1 MGVPS
6 TDVEAECPAKK
17 TKLDPENQAQAP
29 EPKGIDIVVALS
41 GLYHGLP
48 L

>member
-17 TKLDPENQAQAP
+17 TKLDPENQAHAP
-29 EPKGIDIVVALS
+29 EPKGIDLASCI
-41 GLYHGLP
+41 YF
-48 L
+48 